1 MVYKMSWRVY
11 ENTRYD
17 KAKKESVP
25 VSWEI
30 SWYLTFNTPREP
42 DYSGPGPS
50 NRRSGQETLYRQGG
64 DGKVPPRPYQRL
76 RPPVHRTLPAIP
88 KGEERRFSVNGI
100 LLPGYTVE
108 VPEKTPQEVADEL
121 LGFLEDGDTPPPPAE
136 PEKPK
141 HQHPSRPT
149 HKKPQ
154 PRKQRTPPRHGR
166 QRRRWRRCPRKHGI
180 LTAKCRL

>member
-1 MVYKMSWRVY
+1 MVFKYYSTQRPIDIGTYPKLPNDPQVEMTFFSGRQPV
-11 ENTRYD
+11 
-17 KAKKESVP
+17 ESGTVLAWG
-25 VSWEI
+25 VLAYAHLFTELS
-30 SWYLTFNTPREP
+30 
-42 DYSGPGPS
+42 
-50 NRRSGQETLYRQGG
+50 
-64 DGKVPPRPYQRL
+64 PP
-76 RPPVHRTLPAIP
+76 IP

-154 PRKQRTPPRHGR
+154 PRKQRDSAPTR
-166 QRRRWRRCPRKHGI
+166 
-180 LTAKCRL
+180 